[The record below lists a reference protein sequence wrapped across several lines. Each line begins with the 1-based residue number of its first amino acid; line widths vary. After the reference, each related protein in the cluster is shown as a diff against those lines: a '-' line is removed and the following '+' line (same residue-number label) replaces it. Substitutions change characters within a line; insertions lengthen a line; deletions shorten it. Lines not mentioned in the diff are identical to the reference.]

1 MASDQRRGTDGN
13 VKNMPAELS
22 LEGLDIAPG
31 VVETMVHL
39 AAEQVEGVACVDTS
53 ALGKLSRSTKSTEV
67 ALDEDG
73 CFTVTLHIT
82 AVYGRP
88 LRQLGAA
95 VQDAVSDALES
106 QTGHSASRVDV
117 FIDAIQFPEQ

>member
-1 MASDQRRGTDGN
+1 VPT
-13 VKNMPAELS
+13 ELK

-31 VVETMVHL
+31 VVETMVEL
-39 AAEQVEGVACVDTS
+39 AAGQVDGVACVASS
-53 ALGKLSRSTKSTEV
+53 ALGKISKAAKSTEV
-67 ALDEDG
+67 TLDEDG
-73 CFTVTLHIT
+73 RFVVSLHVT

-106 QTGHSASRVDV
+106 QTGLAASRVDV
-117 FIDAIQFPEQ
+117 FINAIQFPEQ

>member
-1 MASDQRRGTDGN
+1 
-13 VKNMPAELS
+13 MPTELS

-31 VVETMVHL
+31 VVETMVQL
-39 AAEQVEGVACVDTS
+39 AAGQVDGVVCIDTS
-53 ALGKLSRSTKSTEV
+53 ALGKLSRSVKAVEV

-73 CFTVTLHIT
+73 RFVVTIHIT
-82 AVYGRP
+82 ALYGRP

-95 VQDAVSDALES
+95 VQDAISDALES

-117 FIDAIQFPEQ
+117 FIDAIQFPEE

>member
-1 MASDQRRGTDGN
+1 VTE
-13 VKNMPAELS
+13 KMPAELS

-31 VVETMVHL
+31 VVETMVEL
-39 AAEQVEGVACVDTS
+39 AAGQVDGVACVETS
-53 ALGKLSRSTKSTEV
+53 ALGRISKSAKSTEIT
-67 ALDEDG
+67 LDEEG
-73 CFTVTLHIT
+73 LFVVTLHIT

-106 QTGHSASRVDV
+106 QTGHAASRVDV
-117 FIDAIQFPEQ
+117 FINAIQFPEQ

>member
-1 MASDQRRGTDGN
+1 MKVPRLGAEGN
-13 VKNMPAELS
+13 VKSMPAELS

-31 VVETMVHL
+31 VVETMVQL
-39 AAEQVEGVACVDTS
+39 AAGQVEGVATVETS
-53 ALGKLSRSTKSTEV
+53 PLGKLSRATKTIDV
-67 ALDEDG
+67 ALDDDG
-73 CFTVTLHIT
+73 RFVVTLHVT
-82 AVYGRP
+82 ALYGRP

-95 VQDAVSDALES
+95 IQDAVSDALES

>member
-1 MASDQRRGTDGN
+1 
-13 VKNMPAELS
+13 MPAELS

-31 VVETMVHL
+31 VVETMVQL
-39 AAEQVEGVACVDTS
+39 AAGQVDGVVCIDTS
-53 ALGKLSRSTKSTEV
+53 ALGKLSRSIKAVEV

-73 CFTVTLHIT
+73 RFVVTIHIT
-82 AVYGRP
+82 ALYGRP

-117 FIDAIQFPEQ
+117 FIDAIQFPEE

>member
-1 MASDQRRGTDGN
+1 
-13 VKNMPAELS
+13 MPAELS

-31 VVETMVHL
+31 VVETMVQL
-39 AAEQVEGVACVDTS
+39 AAGQVDGVVCIDTS
-53 ALGKLSRSTKSTEV
+53 ALGKLSRSIKAVEV

-73 CFTVTLHIT
+73 RFVVTIHIT
-82 AVYGRP
+82 ALYGRP

-95 VQDAVSDALES
+95 VQDAISDALES

-117 FIDAIQFPEQ
+117 FIDAIQFPEE

>member
-1 MASDQRRGTDGN
+1 
-13 VKNMPAELS
+13 MPAELS

-31 VVETMVHL
+31 VVETMVQL
-39 AAEQVEGVACVDTS
+39 AAGAVEGVASVDS
-53 ALGKLSRSTKSTEV
+53 SPLGKLSRTTKATEV
-67 ALDEDG
+67 SLDDEG
-73 CFTVTLHIT
+73 LFVVTLHLT

-88 LRQLGAA
+88 LRQLAAA

>member
-1 MASDQRRGTDGN
+1 VQ
-13 VKNMPAELS
+13 
-22 LEGLDIAPG
+22 
-31 VVETMVHL
+31 L
-39 AAEQVEGVACVDTS
+39 AAGQVEGVACVDSSTLS
-53 ALGKLSRSTKSTEV
+53 KLSRPAKGTEV
-67 ALDEDG
+67 TLDEDG
-73 CFTVTLHIT
+73 RFVVTIHVT
-82 AVYGRP
+82 AVFGRP